1 MRVILD
7 STVFVGKEM
16 TMPHRDTTPD
26 TQKSQDNSGIS
37 HSIAEDKPQ
46 HKRHLGI
53 IITILMAAM
62 LMSSLNQMIF
72 STALPTIVGELNGVS
87 HMSWVITAFLL
98 GQSISMPIFGKLGD
112 FYGRKDFFL
121 GAIGLFVV
129 GSIIGGLAPS
139 MGLLIVAR
147 AIQGIAAGAM
157 MILSQAITAD
167 VTTARER
174 GKYMGFMG
182 SVFGISSVLGPLLG
196 GWFTDGPG
204 WRWAIWLNIPLG
216 IIIIAFG
223 SFVLKLPRHKNTSS
237 VDYLGTLFM
246 AIATSS
252 IILVATWGGHQYAWT
267 SPVILGLLAAFI
279 IATSIFVWVERRA
292 ENPIIPMLLFKNRN
306 FILTTV
312 AGITVGLFMFGS
324 LSYLPTYLQ
333 MVHEMSPTMAGLQM
347 IPMTIGLVGST
358 TIVGILI
365 TRTGKY
371 KYYPIAGM
379 IIIIAAMITLST
391 LTPDKSLWF
400 FGISLLILGTGV
412 GAAMQ
417 VLVLIAQNS
426 FPMRMVGT
434 ATGANNFFRQVGG
447 SLGSALIGGLFT
459 GRLSEQITSKFEEFG
474 LNPQT
479 VASQGFNAN
488 SITPGAFKELS
499 APIQQA
505 VQWAYNDALTPIFL
519 YLSPLAV
526 FALILLF
533 LIREERLAETFEE
546 AEAR

>member
-1 MRVILD
+1 MIRNG
-7 STVFVGKEM
+7 TVFFGKEM
-16 TMPHRDTTPD
+16 IMPHRDTKPD
-26 TQKSQDNSGIS
+26 AQTSQDSSGS
-37 HSIAEDKPQ
+37 SQSITQDNPQ
-46 HKRHLGI
+46 RNRHLGI

-112 FYGRKDFFL
+112 LYGRKDFFL
-121 GAIGLFVV
+121 GAIGLFIL
-129 GSIIGGLAPS
+129 GSVIGGFAPS
-139 MGLLIVAR
+139 MGLLILAR
-147 AIQGIAAGAM
+147 AIQGVAAGAM

-216 IIIIAFG
+216 LLIIVFG
-223 SFVLKLPRHKNTSS
+223 SFVLKLPRHRNTSS

-252 IILVATWGGHQYAWT
+252 TILIATWGGHQYAWT
-267 SPVILGLLAAFI
+267 SPVILGLIAVVI
-279 IATSIFVWVERRA
+279 IATIIFIWVERRA
-292 ENPIIPMLLFKNRN
+292 DNPIIPLLLFTNRN

-371 KYYPIAGM
+371 KYYPIVGM
-379 IIIIAAMITLST
+379 MIIIAAMITLST

-412 GAAMQ
+412 GSAMQ

-459 GRLSEQITSKFEEFG
+459 GRLAEQMTSKFQEFG
-474 LNPQT
+474 VDPHT

-499 APIQQA
+499 APIQHA

-533 LIREERLAETFEE
+533 FIREERLAETFEE
-546 AEAR
+546 AEAK